1 MTAAEPLHVVAA
13 VIVRDGRVLACRR
26 NPGRSAG
33 GLWEFPGGK
42 VERDETPQGALVREI
57 QEELGVHIEVGDLV
71 HRATTSTES
80 ADVDLSS
87 YRARLVGAMPTSS
100 TDHDMLSWMPVD
112 QLPKLSWAA
121 LDRPVVELLAG
132 CELSR

>member
-1 MTAAEPLHVVAA
+1 
-13 VIVRDGRVLACRR
+13 VLACRR

-42 VERDETPQGALVREI
+42 LERGESPQGALTREI

-87 YRARLVGAMPTSS
+87 YQACLVGPLPASS
-100 TDHDMLSWMPVD
+100 TDHDMLRWLPAD
-112 QLPKLSWAA
+112 QLSKLSWAA
-121 LDRPVVELLAG
+121 PDQPVVELL
-132 CELSR
+132 ERFDSLR